1 MTATLEASVQE
12 LKRTVS
18 ENDGRN
24 AAGLPFCRE
33 VDRLIGVF
41 YDDIGSIV
49 TVSVRT
55 LFDLFVIKV
64 LYVERRSRDAS
75 VVDYLG
81 GMLSRYLYTQELF
94 PLADVREVEGLPLP
108 LDVLQ
113 EMSRGPVRFQNLFEA
128 YRRYADNALFISG
141 VFPRSFRR
149 RRRGA
154 MGGSALLD
162 RDYFVS
168 TGKTCYQLA
177 ADHDLAE
184 FTRQRP
190 TLLKLSGFF
199 EIYVDALN
207 DLSERYVT
215 GFDLNLIAD
224 KMLDSLNLYR
234 ESGEERHLENAR
246 RYAAIL
252 KLDEVRFP
260 ALLRRPR
267 GHILG

>member
-33 VDRLIGVF
+33 VDRLISVF

-94 PLADVREVEGLPLP
+94 PLADVEGKRQPLYFS
-108 LDVLQ
+108 DVLQ
-113 EMSRGPVRFQNLFEA
+113 EMSRGPARFQNLFEA
-128 YRRYADNALFISG
+128 FRRYADNALFISG

-149 RRRGA
+149 RHRGV

-168 TGKTCYQLA
+168 TGKACYRLA

-184 FTRQRP
+184 FTQQRP

-199 EIYVDALN
+199 EVYVDALN
-207 DLSERYVT
+207 ELSERYVT

-224 KMLDSLNLYR
+224 KMLDSFNLYR
-234 ESGEERHLENAR
+234 QTGEERHLENAR

-252 KLDEVRFP
+252 KLDEGRFP
-260 ALLRRPR
+260 ALLRRPKGR
-267 GHILG
+267 ILG

>member
-1 MTATLEASVQE
+1 MTATLESSVQE
-12 LKRTVS
+12 LKRTID

-24 AAGLPFCRE
+24 MADLPFRRE
-33 VDRLIGVF
+33 VDRLISVF

-64 LYVERRSRDAS
+64 LYVERGSRDAS

-81 GMLSRYLYTQELF
+81 GMLSRYLYTGELF
-94 PLADVREVEGLPLP
+94 PMADGEGRREPLYFS
-108 LDVLQ
+108 DVLA

-162 RDYFVS
+162 HDYYVS
-168 TGKTCYQLA
+168 TGKTCYRLA

-184 FTRQRP
+184 FTQQRP
-190 TLLKLSGFF
+190 TLRKLSGFF
-199 EIYVDALN
+199 EVYVEALN
-207 DLSERYVT
+207 ELSERYVT

-224 KMLDSLNLYR
+224 KMLDSFNLYR
-234 ESGEERHLENAR
+234 QTGDDRHLENAR

-252 KLDEVRFP
+252 KLDEERFA
-260 ALLRRPR
+260 ALFRRPR
-267 GHILG
+267 GHILS